1 MSKENAA
8 PVAIAVGPVPA
19 QPPVSQS
26 KGNAA
31 PTSSCRVA
39 FYLALNLA
47 SSIATV
53 GSNKVVFRTYNF
65 QFGTLLTFIHFIATF
80 LGLEICR
87 WFGLFE
93 FKRLSILKVF
103 PLSLCFCGFVVLT
116 NLSLVYNT
124 VGFYQLAKMAT
135 TPVLVVMQWTIFG
148 EHISLQTGLS
158 LAVSCVGVTIGTVT
172 DTTANF
178 YGTLFALTALI
189 VTALYQIMIG
199 RKQKELDCDPYQLLY
214 YQAPLSA
221 MLLIPVIPLLDQ
233 GVNRAPEIITVKAA
247 ISIGVSCCC
256 AFLVNVSIFQ
266 VIGKTSAI
274 TYHVLG
280 YLKLI
285 CILAMGILA
294 FDSSFDVRVAGGTLL
309 MLIGVFW
316 YTKIKIG
323 GSK

>member
-1 MSKENAA
+1 MAKLLYNQA
-8 PVAIAVGPVPA
+8 PL
-19 QPPVSQS
+19 S
-26 KGNAA
+26 
-31 PTSSCRVA
+31 
-39 FYLALNLA
+39 A
-47 SSIATV
+47 S
-53 GSNKVVFRTYNF
+53 R
-65 QFGTLLTFIHFIATF
+65 LHFI
-80 LGLEICR
+80 
-87 WFGLFE
+87 
-93 FKRLSILKVF
+93 
-103 PLSLCFCGFVVLT
+103 
-116 NLSLVYNT
+116 
-124 VGFYQLAKMAT
+124 
-135 TPVLVVMQWTIFG
+135 
-148 EHISLQTGLS
+148 
-158 LAVSCVGVTIGTVT
+158 
-172 DTTANF
+172 
-178 YGTLFALTALI
+178 GTLFALTALI

-233 GVNRAPEIITVKAA
+233 DVSRAAEITTVGTVVA
-247 ISIGVSCCC
+247 IGVSCCC

-285 CILAMGILA
+285 CILTMGILA

-323 GSK
+323 TSK